1 VCKKNAQKNVKKR
14 IAKSVSGQLPNKNDG
29 NRFSM
34 TIREVSDDTLRYY
47 QVMKFRYH
55 FFFFFLNVLFEK
67 NLQIFDLAFIPL
79 PPQLLIK
86 NL

>member
-29 NRFSM
+29 NRSSM

-55 FFFFFLNVLFEK
+55 FFFF
-67 NLQIFDLAFIPL
+67 
-79 PPQLLIK
+79 
-86 NL
+86 

>member
-29 NRFSM
+29 NRSSM

-55 FFFFFLNVLFEK
+55 FFF
-67 NLQIFDLAFIPL
+67 
-79 PPQLLIK
+79 
-86 NL
+86 